1 MRLHSLIE
9 NAFLRAADVVYRRF
23 PQPVPD
29 DNRFKRCRLI
39 SHRGDHENS
48 GVLENTVAAFEAAVA
63 GGVWGI
69 EFDVR
74 WTQDLQPVVIHDT
87 DTRRLFGSGIRI
99 QHATYRALRHAHPL
113 IPHFEEVVQAFGG
126 RVHFMVELKEEPYP
140 DPVNQRR
147 RLERIL
153 SGLAPRRDFH
163 LISLTPKL
171 FDVFGFV
178 PERALLPI
186 AQVNMGA
193 MSKLAATRGFG
204 GLLGHYVMMTDSI
217 VKMHRK
223 LGQATGTGFV
233 DSKNCLFRE
242 LNRGITWLFSN
253 RAAAM
258 QSIVN
263 ACLDKS

>member
-9 NAFLRAADVVYRRF
+9 NAFLRAADVLYRRY

-29 DNRFKRCRLI
+29 DKRLKHCRLI

-48 GVLENTVAAFEAAVA
+48 ALLENTVPAFEAAVA

-87 DTRRLFGSGIRI
+87 DTRRLFGTGIIIR
-99 QHATYRALRHAHPL
+99 QSTYGELRQAHPL
-113 IPHFEEVVQAFGG
+113 IPHLEEVVHAFGG
-126 RVHFMVELKEEPYP
+126 RVHLMVELKEEPYP
-140 DPVNQRR
+140 DPEHQRR
-147 RLERIL
+147 RLEGIL
-153 SGLAPRRDFH
+153 SSLTPQRDFH

-171 FDVFGFV
+171 FDVIGFV
-178 PERALLPI
+178 PERVLLPI
-186 AQVNMGA
+186 AQVNIGA

-204 GLLGHYVMMTDSI
+204 GLLGHYVMMTDSV
-217 VKMHRK
+217 VKKHHQ
-223 LGQATGTGFV
+223 LGQVTGTGFV

-253 RAAAM
+253 RAAGM

-263 ACLDKS
+263 ACLTKS